1 MGGKE
6 KKNAMAEMFN
16 WEQRIITEM
25 EAPHKWNEAW
35 ASFYAKDVPV
45 EYAEKIEFLE
55 RQMKNYPDPKISI
68 PSGHGFANI
77 GDNFRRKKMFG
88 VDTDF
93 SDVKDD

>member
-1 MGGKE
+1 MAEDKKE

-45 EYAEKIEFLE
+45 EYADKIDFLE
-55 RQMKNYPDPKISI
+55 KQMKRYRFPDTPFSLSPFYIYFLCTIS
-68 PSGHGFANI
+68 
-77 GDNFRRKKMFG
+77 
-88 VDTDF
+88 
-93 SDVKDD
+93 